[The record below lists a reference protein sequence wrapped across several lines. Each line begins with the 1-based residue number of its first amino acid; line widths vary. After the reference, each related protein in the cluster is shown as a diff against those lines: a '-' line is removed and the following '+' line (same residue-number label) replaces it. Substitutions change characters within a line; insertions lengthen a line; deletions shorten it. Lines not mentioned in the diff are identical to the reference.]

1 VNWLRRPVVWLPLTL
16 LALTLAGSYGL
27 RDDRFVHLSQRDRFS
42 YGLRPQWQ
50 TTFDALS
57 ATCGVGLLTYS
68 LREDYTIAGRWLL
81 AALGIVGA
89 ACYLI
94 AARQSAARL
103 WALGQTQP
111 PSAVRIVAVYLVWQ
125 AVLVGLAVAV
135 EHFSSQGAVAWEPTA
150 WQTVAAFS
158 SLGWTLDKPGEGH
171 TAVFAAVALLGAL
184 GWPVW
189 VLITRREFLSPRPGV
204 LGGVSLYLAFLVLC
218 AALVTALEIP
228 RGGPPS
234 EPRPDGPLAEQP
246 AGERFV
252 RSLIQVVS
260 ASGAGVVTEPVGDR
274 HLSEGTLLML
284 AAVVL
289 IGGLGGAA
297 GGGIRWSMLLCALGS
312 GVALSGHGPG
322 RSQHEA
328 LRRGL
333 LAAVTCVGA
342 TVSFAIVVALGLLL
356 IDAHTGS
363 RFQSPPSAAAALL
376 DACSA
381 VGGAALTT
389 GVIETVTGENLSIG
403 IRQSV
408 DLYQYG
414 MGWLMLAMFIGR
426 CLPVL
431 VLDRFAAVRLTD
443 QPPRAL
449 PLV

>member
-1 VNWLRRPVVWLPLTL
+1 MNILRRPLVWLPLAL
-16 LALTLAGSYGL
+16 LGLTIAGSYGL
-27 RDDRFVHLSQRDRFS
+27 RDDHLIRLSHRDRFS
-42 YGLRPQWQ
+42 YGLRPHWQ

-57 ATCGVGLLTYS
+57 ATCGVGLLTYG
-68 LREDYTIAGRWLL
+68 LREDYTVMGRWLL
-81 AALGIVGA
+81 AALGVAGA
-89 ACYLI
+89 VCHLV

-103 WALGQTQP
+103 WALGHARP
-111 PSAVRIVAVYLVWQ
+111 PSAVRIVAVYLAWQ
-125 AVLVGLAVAV
+125 AVLVPLVVAL
-135 EHFSSQGAVAWEPTA
+135 EHFSSEGAAAWEPTA
-150 WQTVAAFS
+150 WQTIAAFS
-158 SLGWTLDKPGEGH
+158 SLGWTLDRPGEGH

-189 VLITRREFLSPRPGV
+189 LLVTRKEFLSPRPGV
-204 LGGVSLYLAFLVLC
+204 LSGVSLYLAFLLVC
-218 AALVTALEIP
+218 AGLVTALEVP
-228 RGGPPS
+228 RGGPPAD
-234 EPRPDGPLAEQP
+234 PRPDGPLAEQP

-260 ASGAGVVTEPVGDR
+260 ASGAGVMTEPMANR
-274 HLSEGTLLML
+274 HVSEGTLLIL
-284 AAVVL
+284 VTVVL
-289 IGGLGGAA
+289 VGGLGGAA

-342 TVSFAIVVALGLLL
+342 TVSFAIVIALGLLL

-363 RFQSPPSAAAALL
+363 RFQSPPTAAGALL
-376 DACSA
+376 DACAA

-389 GVIETVTGENLSIG
+389 GVTETVTGENLSIG
-403 IRQSV
+403 IQQTV

-443 QPPRAL
+443 DPPRVL